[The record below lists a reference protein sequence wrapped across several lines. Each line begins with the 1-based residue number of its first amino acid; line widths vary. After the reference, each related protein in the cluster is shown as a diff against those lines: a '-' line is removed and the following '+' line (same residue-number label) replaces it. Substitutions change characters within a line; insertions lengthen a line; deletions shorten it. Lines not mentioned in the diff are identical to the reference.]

1 VGNHTVTAAPFAV
14 GLALGVLAGTALTRR
29 RAAPTAGTCCRA
41 ARVQAAHWR
50 QQPATFR
57 TMALGPDP
65 ARRDN

>member
-1 VGNHTVTAAPFAV
+1 VTGTGFTV
-14 GLALGVLAGTALTRR
+14 GLALGAFAGAALAQARR
-29 RAAPTAGTCCRA
+29 VAPAPEPAGQCCRA

-50 QQPATFR
+50 QQAATFR